1 MTRTRANDQARAEVA
16 ARRPFR
22 GRRGRPHRQPGPVKT
37 VAFRPVRSAAAGSA
51 AIATV
56 LAALTAAFGGTP
68 ASAAALHASAKAA
81 HVAPAG
87 PATVRGDAR
96 RSAAAVSGVTWHAL
110 RLLNGWR
117 SEQAKWNSGNPSWAV
132 KGGVVYLSGSLHQ
145 PGGTNREFAVLPA
158 AARPAR
164 TLFLTVYTANG
175 TTGTMEI
182 LPTGPMSVSS
192 IALRP
197 AGRISDA
204 KDHTSLSL
212 GGAQDYTSL
221 AGVSFPAAATA
232 MHKLSLLN
240 GWQSSQPAYG
250 TGAPAYTVT
259 GGVVHLSGALHQPA
273 GTNEEFAVLP
283 AAARPARV
291 LYLTVCTVA
300 GNTGVL
306 QIDPDGEMSAYQGG
320 ARGFTSLAGVSFRT
334 AATAAHKL
342 SLRNG
347 WQSSQSAWDTGDP
360 AYTVTGGV
368 VYLSGSMHQMAGSNL
383 VFAVLPL
390 AARPRHQLWIT
401 TYTFD
406 GAVGALRITPAGV
419 MSAFNATGN
428 AAQAY
433 TSLAGIAY
441 PLGS

>member
-1 MTRTRANDQARAEVA
+1 MTRTRANDEARAEVT
-16 ARRPFR
+16 ARRLFR

-37 VAFRPVRSAAAGSA
+37 VAFRPVRSAAAGPA

-81 HVAPAG
+81 HVAPAR
-87 PATVRGDAR
+87 PATVRGDVRRGDAR
-96 RSAAAVSGVTWHAL
+96 RSAAGVSGVTWHAL

-117 SEQAKWNSGNPSWAV
+117 SDQGTLNSGNPSWAV

-145 PGGTNREFAVLPA
+145 PTGHDPEFAVLPA

-164 TLFLTVYTANG
+164 TLFLAVYTANG
-175 TTGTMEI
+175 GTATMTI
-182 LPTGPMSVSS
+182 LPTGLMRVISAAVRLSDTRDLP
-192 IALRP
+192 ALM
-197 AGRISDA
+197 
-204 KDHTSLSL
+204 
-212 GGAQDYTSL
+212 GAQDYTSL

-232 MHKLSLLN
+232 GHKLSLLN
-240 GWQSSQPAYG
+240 GWQSGLPGYG

-259 GGVVHLSGALHQPA
+259 GGVVHLAGGLHQTT
-273 GTNEEFAVLP
+273 GTNDEFAVLP
-283 AAARPARV
+283 ATARPARV
-291 LYLTVCTVA
+291 LYLTVSTFV

-306 QIDPDGEMSAYQGG
+306 QINPDGEMSAYLGNAQS
-320 ARGFTSLAGVSFRT
+320 FTSLAGVSFPV
-334 AATAAHKL
+334 AASPVHKL
-342 SLRNG
+342 SLLNG
-347 WQSSQSAWDTGDP
+347 WQSSQSAWDSGDP
-360 AYTVTGGV
+360 GYTVTGGV
-368 VYLSGSMHQMAGSNL
+368 VHLSGSMHQQAGSNL
-383 VFAVLPL
+383 VFAVLPP
-390 AARPRHQLWIT
+390 AARPRHRLWIT

-419 MSAFNATGN
+419 MSAFNAAGN